1 MISINPAIGV
11 TERFQPVHI
20 KTRSAPRSAI
30 EESKVM
36 TKLDLGGTA
45 IWHDQV
51 A

>member
-1 MISINPAIGV
+1 MVGDARARNQHHSYVKA
-11 TERFQPVHI
+11 
-20 KTRSAPRSAI
+20 RSVI